1 MKKLLIILA
10 LLLLSGC
17 VNKITYQ
24 VDGQPILDN
33 VITSRILSTNIK
45 LKYTVINNFTIT
57 EDDESYL
64 TQKALNLTPFK
75 INKIEKSKS
84 LIFRLYVFNPD
95 KIHYRI
101 KTYTLKKGEK
111 ELIEKLYDGNLS
123 RNEYVVELPINVK
136 SEVSF
141 YFKLLNEKNELMFK
155 SFNVRYKV
163 AKSK

>member
-75 INKIEKSKS
+75 INKIKKSKS

-95 KIHYRI
+95 KIYYRI